1 MAYAA
6 GVDVGSTQTK
16 AVIIDEQGAIV
27 GRSLTMTGA
36 NVIQAAETAFRE
48 ALLAGDLREEEV
60 EYVVGTGYGRYKV
73 TFGNTQV
80 TEISCHGRGAVHMFP
95 ATRTVVDMGGQDT
108 KAIKVAP
115 SGEIVDFCMNDKCAA
130 GTGRFLGAAAAAL
143 DIPLE
148 QLGPTALRGER
159 PVKIS
164 TTCTV
169 FAESEVLSWL
179 GKGKKIEDI
188 LMGVHQSI
196 AGRSAGLLQ
205 RVGIENEV
213 TFTGG
218 VAKNQAM
225 IDTLQQ
231 ALGTRVNVS
240 DDSHYM
246 GALGAGLFA
255 LDHILASRAP
265 GQAGPAGGGAT
276 RPAIAA

>member
-1 MAYAA
+1 MSYAA

-16 AVIIDEQGAIV
+16 AVLVDESRAIV
-27 GRSLTMTGA
+27 GRALVPTGA
-36 NVIQAAETAFRE
+36 NVVRAAESAFRE
-48 ALLAGDLREEEV
+48 ALANSSVQEEEV

-95 ATRTVVDMGGQDT
+95 LTRTVVDMGGQDT
-108 KAIKVAP
+108 KAIRVAP
-115 SGEIVDFCMNDKCAA
+115 NGEIVDFCMNDKCAA
-130 GTGRFLGAAAAAL
+130 GTGRFLGAASSAL

-148 QLGPTALRGER
+148 QLGITALRGER

-188 LMGVHQSI
+188 LLGVHQSI
-196 AGRSAGLLQ
+196 AGRAAGLLQ
-205 RVGIENEV
+205 RVGVNEQV

-218 VAKNQAM
+218 VAKNEAM
-225 IDTLQQ
+225 VTMLNR
-231 ALGTRVNVS
+231 ALGLTVNVS

-246 GALGAGLFA
+246 GALGAALFA

-265 GQAGPAGGGAT
+265 
-276 RPAIAA
+276 AAARGDLS

>member
-16 AVIIDEQGAIV
+16 AVIIDEQKRIV
-27 GRSLTMTGA
+27 SRALTETGA
-36 NVIQAAETAFRE
+36 NVIRAAESAFAE
-48 ALLAGDLREEEV
+48 ALASGDLREEEV

-108 KAIKVAP
+108 KAIRVSAT
-115 SGEIVDFCMNDKCAA
+115 GEIVDFCMNDKCAA
-130 GTGRFLGAAAAAL
+130 GTGRFLGAASAAL
-143 DIPLE
+143 DIPLDE
-148 QLGPTALRGER
+148 LGPTALQGER

-188 LMGVHQSI
+188 LLGVHKSI
-196 AGRSAGLLQ
+196 AARSAGLLR
-205 RVGIENEV
+205 RVGVEDEV

-218 VAKNQAM
+218 VAKNAAM
-225 IDTLQQ
+225 IATLNERLDLQ
-231 ALGTRVNVS
+231 VNVS

-246 GALGAGLFA
+246 GALGAALFA

-265 GQAGPAGGGAT
+265 AKARQDA
-276 RPAIAA
+276 

>member
-16 AVIIDEQGAIV
+16 AVIIGEDQAIV
-27 GRSLTMTGA
+27 SRSLVDTGA
-36 NVIQAAETAFRE
+36 NVTRAAEHAFQE
-48 ALLAGDLREEEV
+48 ALKAGDLREEEV

-95 ATRTVVDMGGQDT
+95 STRTVLDMGGQDT
-108 KAIKVAP
+108 KAIRVAP

-130 GTGRFLGAAAAAL
+130 GTGRFLGAAASAL
-143 DIPLE
+143 ELPLNE
-148 QLGPTALRGER
+148 LGPTALRGER

-188 LMGVHQSI
+188 LLGVHQSI
-196 AGRSAGLLQ
+196 AQRSVGLLR
-205 RVGIENEV
+205 RVGIDPEV

-218 VAKNQAM
+218 VARNPAM
-225 IDTLQQ
+225 IA
-231 ALGTRVNVS
+231 ALNQRLELRVNVS
-240 DDSHYM
+240 EESHYI
-246 GALGAGLFA
+246 GALGAALFA
-255 LDHILASRAP
+255 LDHILSSRTPVDDGITA
-265 GQAGPAGGGAT
+265 
-276 RPAIAA
+276 